1 MIHQPQR
8 HLTSASRNN
17 HCEKQV
23 QQWSTVETGIIKLE
37 HFTVGTHCR
46 CNNQALLLV
55 VQCWAGCQ
63 LMRGWG
69 F

>member
-55 VQCWAGCQ
+55 VQC
-63 LMRGWG
+63 
-69 F
+69 